1 MNRWRGSRYRRLA
14 FAGPS
19 GAPTLHVD
27 SSITATKYD
36 ALTDGLL
43 VICYLFRFKRLAL
56 TAGALGLGGTA
67 TRAGSAAVKTYLGGT
82 RAALVRSSFAY
93 QVAG

>member
-1 MNRWRGSRYRRLA
+1 MNRWRGFRYRRLEVA
-14 FAGPS
+14 EPS
-19 GAPTLHVD
+19 GAPTLDVD

-36 ALTDGLL
+36 ALTNGLL